1 MNNCLFFQ
9 EILDQD
15 LSGID
20 SEYRSVLNEYGNDT
34 VALLQNIT
42 RVIQSLL
49 IICNIYYVCI
59 KYNTMLL
66 QIFDL
71 SVKYLKNFNH

>member
-20 SEYRSVLNEYGNDT
+20 SEYRTVLNEYGNDT

-42 RVIQSLL
+42 RVIL
-49 IICNIYYVCI
+49 IQ
-59 KYNTMLL
+59 L
-66 QIFDL
+66 
-71 SVKYLKNFNH
+71 